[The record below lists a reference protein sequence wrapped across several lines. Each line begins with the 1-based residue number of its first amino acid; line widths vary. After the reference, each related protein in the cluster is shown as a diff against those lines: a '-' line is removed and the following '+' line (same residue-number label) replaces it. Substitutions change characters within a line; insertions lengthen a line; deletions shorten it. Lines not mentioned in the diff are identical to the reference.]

1 MLLIGFTE
9 EPGWIRST
17 FNLTYRVPWEGL
29 LKGGARRLPIHAQH
43 LLGRR

>member
-29 LKGGARRLPIHAQH
+29 LKGVRGVFPVYVQH